1 MRGSSTQ
8 AAGFSARYATCI
20 QPCSPS
26 LPGKR
31 CLVAAATAE
40 HPFLRGFSTRGL
52 TNGNYRDLRCWRHN
66 RSFIRIFHNIYAL
79 SDPLRFALLPRIGNY
94 VSRELTGIT
103 MKKSQLLDIVG
114 ALILFATNSSAC
126 AAIIASDDTSIAST
140 GQSYAQTLAS
150 SSSSFS
156 DGALTLDV
164 PGDSG
169 QTEFDENFGYF
180 IDGTLPVERPS
191 HASLWLLLIAAV
203 VAGILSEIFHR
214 RSVNG

>member
-1 MRGSSTQ
+1 
-8 AAGFSARYATCI
+8 
-20 QPCSPS
+20 
-26 LPGKR
+26 
-31 CLVAAATAE
+31 
-40 HPFLRGFSTRGL
+40 
-52 TNGNYRDLRCWRHN
+52 
-66 RSFIRIFHNIYAL
+66 
-79 SDPLRFALLPRIGNY
+79 
-94 VSRELTGIT
+94 